1 MIKAAIFD
9 MYETLITLFSSPAYF
24 SAQMA
29 VDAGIPEDVFIAAWR
44 TTEDDRTLGRV
55 TVDDVVA
62 QILKANNCYSKEMI
76 RKIMGKRIAYKKEAF
91 IHMHSEIIPMM
102 EELKKQGLK
111 IALISN
117 CHSEEAMAIKESI
130 LYPYF
135 NTVCL
140 SYDIGVK
147 KPDQAIFRM
156 CLDGLGLN
164 ADECIYI
171 GDGGSNELEAA
182 KTIGMHPVQSVWYLK
197 EGTSQPSKRMSE
209 YIQAE
214 TPMAITE
221 LVSLLNQST

>member
-1 MIKAAIFD
+1 MSESAATVKKYSFSGDVIFYTMED
-9 MYETLITLFSSPAYF
+9 VQKMTGWSKDVVNKLFSKSTKDF
-24 SAQMA
+24 
-29 VDAGIPEDVFIAAWR
+29 
-44 TTEDDRTLGRV
+44 
-55 TVDDVVA
+55 
-62 QILKANNCYSKEMI
+62 NYSDI

-117 CHSEEAMAIKESI
+117 CHSEEAMVIKESI